1 MIYAVAALGAL
12 VGAVTG
18 LVGAGGGIIAVP
30 SLVYIAGVPLP
41 TAVSTSLIMGALAP
55 LGAIIPRLRGGVDWR
70 TAGAVVLSGI
80 PAAFAGTFAGS
91 LLPDEIVLVS
101 FAALM
106 LVAGAQMLRGRHA
119 GGKEHPVRPRL
130 WTLRA
135 LGVGVAVGFLTG
147 LLGVGGGFITV
158 PALVA
163 LLGLPLRLAIG
174 TSLVVTVVNALAG
187 IAAHASVTQ
196 PDWAIALAFGIPSV
210 IVAFASGL
218 VARRLPERV
227 LRVCFATLVLL
238 AGVGTAMQAVLGIM
252 TAA

>member
-12 VGAVTG
+12 VGAITG
-18 LVGAGGGIIAVP
+18 LVGAGGGIVAVP
-30 SLVYIAGVPLP
+30 SLVYIAGIPLP

-70 TAGAVVLSGI
+70 TAGAVVIGGI

-91 LLPDEIVLVS
+91 LLPDEIVLVG

-106 LVAGAQMLRGRHA
+106 LLAGTQMLRGRRGAA
-119 GGKEHPVRPRL
+119 GERQVRPPL

-135 LGVGVAVGFLTG
+135 LGVGVAIGFLTG

-196 PDWAIALAFGIPSV
+196 PDWVIALAFGIPSV
-210 IVAFASGL
+210 IVAFVSGL

-227 LRVCFATLVLL
+227 LRICFATLVLL
-238 AGVGTAMQAVLGIM
+238 AGIGTAIQAVLELVSS
-252 TAA
+252 A